1 MNRPLGTTILAGLGF
16 VQGLLTLFLGLTAFG
31 FSYFYSFTDLQNG
44 GAFYFYLSI
53 ALLPLGLFTL
63 FLSYGLWTVQP
74 WAWMWMVIVQGIG
87 LFVELIRL
95 LMSGAPTY
103 AGATFSALGTCM
115 IIYLLTPHVRA
126 AYLR

>member
-1 MNRPLGTTILAGLGF
+1 MNRPLGATILAVLGF
-16 VQGLLTLFLGLTAFG
+16 VQGLLALFLGLTAFG
-31 FSYFYSFTDLQNG
+31 FSYFYSFTDPQNA

-87 LFVELIRL
+87 LFIEMMRL
-95 LMSGAPTY
+95 LLSGTPVY
-103 AGATFSALGTCM
+103 AGALFSALDAFM

>member
-1 MNRPLGTTILAGLGF
+1 MSRPLGVTILAVLGF
-16 VQGLLTLFLGLTAFG
+16 IRGLWWMFAGLTAFG
-31 FSYFYSFTDLQNG
+31 FSFFYSFTDPQNA

-74 WAWMWMVIVQGIG
+74 WAWMWMVIGQGVG

-95 LMSGAPTY
+95 LMSGVPTY
-103 AGATFSALGTCM
+103 SGLAFSALGIFI